1 MKAPKEEWYTVL
13 SLSPAIHTILEE
25 SRNPKPVYYICSKL
39 AYKGY
44 LPKRE
49 YKRYWPWVSK
59 WLRNQEDV
67 IAQRWHRESTD
78 KKMMY
83 ILKENARKYWPEFLE
98 GEEK

>member
-1 MKAPKEEWYTVL
+1 MKAAAQEWYTVL

-44 LPKRE
+44 IPKSE
-49 YKRYWPWVSK
+49 CKRYWPWVSK

-67 IAQRWHRESTD
+67 IAHRWHPESTD
-78 KKMMY
+78 KKMRY
-83 ILKENARKYWPEFLE
+83 ILKENARKYYPEFLE
-98 GEEK
+98 GEQL